1 MTVIILGPGIH
12 EVRIPCTHIGPGSHY
27 GRWPDTHFQAG
38 FPLGEMASQTTH
50 RHSDHALL
58 WPWDLGGGD
67 DAAWELEGAY
77 LRLKAYNAHLRRYAS
92 GGPTGLVTS
101 GGR

>member
-38 FPLGEMASQTTH
+38 FPLGEMASQTTNH
-50 RHSDHALL
+50 IQ
-58 WPWDLGGGD
+58 
-67 DAAWELEGAY
+67 
-77 LRLKAYNAHLRRYAS
+77 
-92 GGPTGLVTS
+92 TQ
-101 GGR
+101 